1 MNRIFDRTMTSATP
15 SFAERSRSLLR
26 QLLTMGQTRLEM
38 LGLEVERE
46 VGALGREL
54 RLAAICI
61 IAAWLSATALL
72 LWIAVVF
79 PRAIGLWI
87 LGVLC
92 VLFALTSLVSWRVL
106 KRVSRRE
113 RLFSRVADQL
123 RQDAQVL
130 ENLTGAEPRD

>member
-1 MNRIFDRTMTSATP
+1 MSRSFEAAMIPTAP
-15 SFAERSRSLLR
+15 SFAERGRSLLR

-46 VGALGREL
+46 VSALGREL
-54 RLAAICI
+54 RLAALCI

-72 LWIAVVF
+72 LWIAVAF
-79 PRAIGLWI
+79 PRVVGLWI

-92 VLFALTSLVSWRVL
+92 VLLAITSLLSWRVL
-106 KRVSRRE
+106 KRVTRRE

-123 RQDAQVL
+123 RQDAQAL
-130 ENLTGAEPRD
+130 ENLTGADESD

>member
-1 MNRIFDRTMTSATP
+1 MTPASP
-15 SFAERSRSLLR
+15 SLAERTRTLLR
-26 QLLTMGQTRLEM
+26 QLLAMGQTRLEM

-72 LWIAVVF
+72 LWIAVAF
-79 PRAIGLWI
+79 PRVVGLWI

-92 VLFALTSLVSWRVL
+92 VLFAITSYLSWRVL
-106 KRVSRRE
+106 QRVSRRE
-113 RLFSRVADQL
+113 RLFSRLADQL
-123 RQDAQVL
+123 RQDAQAL
-130 ENLTGAEPRD
+130 ESLTGADERD

>member
-1 MNRIFDRTMTSATP
+1 MIPVTP

-26 QLLTMGQTRLEM
+26 QLLAMGQTRLEM

-61 IAAWLSATALL
+61 IGAWLSATALL
-72 LWIAVVF
+72 LWIAVAF
-79 PRAIGLWI
+79 PRQVGLWI

-92 VLFALTSLVSWRVL
+92 VLFAITSLVSWRVL
-106 KRVSRRE
+106 KRATRRE
-113 RLFSRVADQL
+113 RLFSRLADQL
-123 RQDAQVL
+123 RQDAQAL
-130 ENLTGAEPRD
+130 ESLTGADERD

>member
-1 MNRIFDRTMTSATP
+1 MISASP

-46 VGALGREL
+46 VSALGREL
-54 RLAAICI
+54 RLAALCI

-72 LWIAVVF
+72 LWIAVAF
-79 PRAIGLWI
+79 PRAVGLWI

-92 VLFALTSLVSWRVL
+92 VLLAITSLLSWRVL
-106 KRVSRRE
+106 KRVTRRE

-123 RQDAQVL
+123 RQDAQAL
-130 ENLTGAEPRD
+130 EN

>member
-1 MNRIFDRTMTSATP
+1 MNPATP
-15 SFAERSRSLLR
+15 SFTERSRSLLR
-26 QLLTMGQTRLEM
+26 QLLAMGQTRLEM

-72 LWIAVVF
+72 LWIAVAF
-79 PRAIGLWI
+79 PRAVGLWI

-92 VLFALTSLVSWRVL
+92 VLFAITSLVSWRVL
-106 KRVSRRE
+106 QRVSRRE
-113 RLFSRVADQL
+113 RLFSRLADQL
-123 RQDAQVL
+123 RQDAQAL
-130 ENLTGAEPRD
+130 ESLTGADERD